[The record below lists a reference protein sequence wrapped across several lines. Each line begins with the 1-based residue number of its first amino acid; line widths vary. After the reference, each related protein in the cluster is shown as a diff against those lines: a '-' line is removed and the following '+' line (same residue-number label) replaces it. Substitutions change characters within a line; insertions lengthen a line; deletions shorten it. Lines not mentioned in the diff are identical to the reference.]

1 MKRFVIIA
9 LALLAATFTNAQ
21 KKSKDTTL
29 FTYGSKKVTLMEFQH
44 GFTKNE
50 KPGTKHTAKDVDDYL
65 ELYKK
70 FKLKV
75 QDAYDQGIDTTES
88 FKSELATY
96 RKQIAKPYLT
106 DKVVNEQLVKEAYER
121 LGYEIRT
128 SHILLIISPDAAPA
142 DTLKA
147 FNRLNEIRNDLVSGK
162 LNFENAAETF
172 SEDPSAKDNKGDLGF
187 ATAFQLVYEY
197 ENHAYSTAVGQVS
210 QVFRTQF
217 GYHILKVVDK
227 RPTKGE
233 MVVKHIMIQTN
244 PNPSADEVAEARAKM
259 DEVYK
264 KLQAGDKFEMLV
276 QQYSEDASSVTNNG
290 ELPPFSMTNMRLPEP
305 FKTAAFNLLNDGDYT
320 KPIQTAAGFH
330 IIKRVSL
337 KPLAPLKDLRSN
349 ILTKISRD
357 SRQYRNTLAVYNKAL
372 AYYKVKEFPKTLA
385 AYEPEIDTTLLM
397 GAYKF
402 QKLKLT
408 DAKFAKLSKQPLFVL
423 STKKKVYTVADFGK
437 YLVATFDK
445 PSETKSLESLLTSSY
460 KNFKM
465 QSVMDYYEEDLEN
478 INDTFAALYKEYKE
492 GILLFTLTDK
502 KVWTKSVEDTMGL
515 KNYYAQNSDKYTFQ
529 NRFDATI
536 LRCANKAI
544 VDGVKKDLENN
555 VSIDS
560 IIRKNNR
567 QNPLNIANPMSGKF
581 EKGDNNYANMLFE
594 TGSTDMKYLI
604 FEDMKV
610 PGGYVII
617 QIHQFLP
624 SGKKTLN
631 EARGPITSDY
641 QNYLEKAWLESL
653 MAKYPIIINQPIYTL
668 LKTRLTL

>member
-1 MKRFVIIA
+1 MKRFVIITLVLVTA
-9 LALLAATFTNAQ
+9 NFASAQ
-21 KKSKDTTL
+21 KTSKDTTL
-29 FTYGSKKVTLMEFQH
+29 FTYGTKKVTLKEFEH

-75 QDAYDQGIDTTES
+75 QDAYDQGIDTTEG
-88 FKSELATY
+88 FISELATY

-106 DKVVNEQLVKEAYER
+106 DKVVNEQLVNEAYDR
-121 LGYEIRT
+121 LGYEVRA
-128 SHILLIISPDAAPA
+128 SHILLFVSPDASPA

-147 FNRLNEIRNDLVSGK
+147 FMRLNEIRADLLSGK
-162 LNFENAAETF
+162 LTFENAAETF

-187 ATAFQLVYEY
+187 ATAFQLVYEF
-197 ENHAYSTAVGQVS
+197 ESQAYNTPVGQVS
-210 QVFRTQF
+210 KVFRTQF
-217 GYHILKVVDK
+217 GYHVLKVVDK

-244 PNPSADEVAEARAKM
+244 PNPGNDEVAEAKAKI

-264 KLQAGDKFEMLV
+264 KLQAGEKFEHLV

-290 ELPPFSMTNMRLPEP
+290 ELPAFSMTNMRLPEP

-320 KPIQTAAGFH
+320 KPVQTSGGFH

-337 KPLAPLKDLRSN
+337 KPLAPLKEMRSTLLN
-349 ILTKISRD
+349 KISRD

-372 AYYKVKEFPKTLA
+372 KYYKVKENPKTLA
-385 AYEPEIDTTLLM
+385 AYQPEIDSSLIN

-402 QKLKLT
+402 QKYKLT
-408 DAKFAKLSKQPLFVL
+408 EAKFAKLAKQPLFIL
-423 STKKKVYTVADFGK
+423 STKKKAYTVADFGK
-437 YLVATFDK
+437 FLSNIEK
-445 PSETKSLESLLTSSY
+445 PTESKNLESIIASAY
-460 KNFKM
+460 KDFKI
-465 QSVMDYYEEDLEN
+465 QSVMDYYEYDLEN

-502 KVWTKSVEDTMGL
+502 KVWTKSVEDTTGL
-515 KNYYAQNSDKYTFQ
+515 KNFYAQHNDKYTFQ
-529 NRFDATI
+529 NRYDATI

-544 VDGVKKDLENN
+544 ADAVKTDLEKGIT
-555 VSIDS
+555 IDS
-560 IIRKNNR
+560 IVRKNNR
-567 QNPLNIANPMSGKF
+567 KNPLNIANPIAGKF
-581 EKGDNNYANMLFE
+581 EKGDNTYANMLFE
-594 TGSTDMKYLI
+594 TGKTDTKYLI

-617 QIHQFLP
+617 QVHQFLP

-641 QNYLEKAWLESL
+641 QNYLEKMWLESL
-653 MAKYPIIINQPIYTL
+653 MAKYPIIVKEDIYKIF
-668 LKTRLTL
+668 KTRMTR